1 MVKEMKTPWRYLLEE
16 YQNYLEN
23 TPDFS
28 SVKFYIDKMRTSI
41 SLLNIGKTEEE
52 KHFFDLLPKMLYVDQ
67 YRDKVNKKHI
77 EELIKTLKKRKG
89 NNKNDSSYVNKF
101 LNFLEDTVLKEE
113 NDFITKF
120 KTRKDFKNI
129 LKFTAADDATL
140 ANETGELY
148 YSDRLRCIF
157 SSRLRSQD
165 RTSGEKIWLPLDFI
179 SSIFYAR
186 KSPFFTNWIS
196 ELVDNVIVHYLDNYK
211 ICSRKFKESYTLKF
225 KENNGEFDVYV
236 MFPDIPKKEFRV
248 FTPTGNG
255 NEKLPMTVGSI
266 SDITIDHVVPIDQT
280 LKRLGDENQL
290 TQLELI
296 TNLYKNLSIT
306 QDEIEK
312 NPYINCSDV
321 NEIKKQKKNDKK
333 EAKKKAIERYKQSLK
348 KSLKK
353 LETELNLIKNDSPL
367 RLMDSRYNSQK
378 SNGKT
383 YNKILH
389 SNNNYYGIMIENEI
403 IDDGNNTVTLYQ
415 ILTDDVIDQS
425 RQNGQL
431 RVTKDPLEGE
441 SVRGREPLEEI
452 INRI

>member
-1 MVKEMKTPWRYLLEE
+1 
-16 YQNYLEN
+16 
-23 TPDFS
+23 
-28 SVKFYIDKMRTSI
+28 
-41 SLLNIGKTEEE
+41 
-52 KHFFDLLPKMLYVDQ
+52 
-67 YRDKVNKKHI
+67 
-77 EELIKTLKKRKG
+77 
-89 NNKNDSSYVNKF
+89 
-101 LNFLEDTVLKEE
+101 
-113 NDFITKF
+113 
-120 KTRKDFKNI
+120 
-129 LKFTAADDATL
+129 
-140 ANETGELY
+140 
-148 YSDRLRCIF
+148 
-157 SSRLRSQD
+157 
-165 RTSGEKIWLPLDFI
+165 
-179 SSIFYAR
+179 
-186 KSPFFTNWIS
+186 
-196 ELVDNVIVHYLDNYK
+196 
-211 ICSRKFKESYTLKF
+211 
-225 KENNGEFDVYV
+225 

-296 TNLYKNLSIT
+296 TKLYKNLSIT

-333 EAKKKAIERYKQSLK
+333 EAKKNAIEKYKQ
-348 KSLKK
+348 SLKK